1 MEDRYSG
8 LEYIFQ
14 AYQGRLLMKYFTK
27 ELYEKMQL
35 IGALVL
41 PTEIDYIY
49 EMKEFYKT
57 MGRDYEA
64 EQITIYGLIKPYLLK
79 HLPEHLKVHVHN
91 GDFIGNKVPS
101 DHLRTEI
108 ERFRIQ
114 IDREWEEANGKYFE
128 EYRKHREKLKD
139 SVREIY
145 EQIDFHDAKITAIEK
160 SAEDEVKL
168 YLDCSQCMSFR
179 GLCTLTFSGV
189 SNAEFPIQSSQY
201 YCLYSELYAK
211 ENGCYELR
219 VLLDTCTGYL
229 SLDTLIVEA
238 NNLKMVIIKND

>member
-1 MEDRYSG
+1 MR
-8 LEYIFQ
+8 
-14 AYQGRLLMKYFTK
+14 YFTK

-41 PTEIDYIY
+41 PTEVDYIY

-64 EQITIYGLIKPYLLK
+64 EQIMIFGQIKPYLLK
-79 HLPEHLKVHVHN
+79 HLPKHLTKHVHN
-91 GDFIGNKVPS
+91 GDLIGDNVPS
-101 DHLRTEI
+101 DLLRIEI
-108 ERFRIQ
+108 EKFRNQ
-114 IDREWEEANGKYFE
+114 FDRDWKEANEKYYE
-128 EYRKHREKLKD
+128 EYRNNRGRLED

-145 EQIDFHDAKITAIEK
+145 EHIDFHDAKITTIEK
-160 SAEDEVKL
+160 SAEDEMKL
-168 YLDCSQCMSFR
+168 FLDCSQCISFR

-238 NNLKMVIIKND
+238 NNLNMDIIEND